1 MAYVNLQDT
10 LLFYTQEK
18 ARINLRITELQNQ
31 KSLAIYEQTDC
42 QSLLN
47 ARKGEVRSTYAELW
61 NEKEEYWTD
70 ECDYTDYTEIPGYE
84 EELEKITATIQEQ
97 LDELNAWELQ
107 IDNELTT
114 ESTRREEIKATENWI
129 KSTMTSNI
137 SNDFNFGLGK

>member
-1 MAYVNLQDT
+1 MAYVNAQET

-18 ARINLRITELQNQ
+18 ARITLRISELQGQ

-42 QSLLN
+42 QGLLN

-61 NEKEEYWTD
+61 NEKEEYWTE

-97 LDELNAWELQ
+97 LDELNAWEVM
-107 IDNELTT
+107 IDNEITT
-114 ESTRREEIKATENWI
+114 ESTRLEQIKAYESFF
-129 KSTMTSNI
+129 KSTVTSNI
-137 SNDFNFGLGK
+137 QNDLNFGLGK